1 MADAIVSGML
11 IRDAR
16 MDDLAAI
23 NGIYNHYVLTSTCT
37 LQLDPS
43 THAER
48 AEWFLAHGGRYPVVV
63 AETDGEVVGWA
74 SLSPYHVRPGYR
86 PAVEDSVYVHH
97 DRRARG
103 VGGKL
108 LAELLGRATL
118 LGHHTVIGMIAADE
132 RPSLALHERFRF
144 EKVGHLREVGE
155 KLGRRVDVVFMQR
168 MLRS

>member
-1 MADAIVSGML
+1 MADVIVSAML

-48 AEWFLAHGGRYPVVV
+48 AEWFVAHGGRYPALV
-63 AETDGEVVGWA
+63 AEVDAEIVGWA
-74 SLSPYHVRPGYR
+74 SLSPYHPRPGYR
-86 PAVEDSVYVHH
+86 PTVEDSVYVRP

-108 LAELLGRATL
+108 LEELLWRASAS
-118 LGHHTVIGMIAADE
+118 GHRTMIGMIASDE
-132 RPSLALHERFRF
+132 QPSLALHERFGF

-155 KLGRRVDVVFMQR
+155 KLGRRVDVVFMQK
-168 MLRS
+168 ML